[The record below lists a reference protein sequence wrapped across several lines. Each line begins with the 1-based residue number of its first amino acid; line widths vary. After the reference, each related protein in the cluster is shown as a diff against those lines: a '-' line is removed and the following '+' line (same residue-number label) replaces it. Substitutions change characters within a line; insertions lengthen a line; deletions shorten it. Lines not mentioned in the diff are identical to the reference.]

1 MAAPSKLQK
10 RHQRAEYIASRAK
23 QTDEH
28 QRCKAPMC
36 TRLTRSAAGDGVGK
50 HHCKMHE
57 QRLMR
62 HGSTIKDSYRAPDLH
77 RYAKRTYEWL
87 KANQSHPAAQE
98 AKAKLDRT
106 LREAGHYESQ
116 ANVPY
121 MTPAEKARLAWMRIR
136 IKQLEPE
143 LVISKLMA
151 VEAMLKV
158 DPPLSSEAEQ
168 YRLWQLGKV
177 THRMAGGYHRREVM
191 PGQKHW
197 KFFQSSGH
205 VLKHLGEQAAK
216 VTQALTAL

>member
-1 MAAPSKLQK
+1 
-10 RHQRAEYIASRAK
+10 
-23 QTDEH
+23 
-28 QRCKAPMC
+28 
-36 TRLTRSAAGDGVGK
+36 
-50 HHCKMHE
+50 MHE

-62 HGSTIKDSYRAPDLH
+62 HGSAIKDSYRAPDLH
-77 RYAKRTYEWL
+77 RYAKRTLEWL
-87 KANQSHPAAQE
+87 QTNPSPPAAQE

-106 LREAGHYESQ
+106 LREAGHFESQ

-121 MTPAEKARLAWMRIR
+121 MSPAEKARMAWMRIR

-143 LVISKLMA
+143 LVIAKLMA

-158 DPPLSSEAEQ
+158 DPPLSGEAEQ
-168 YRLWQLGKV
+168 YRLWQLGKAV
-177 THRMAGGYHRREVM
+177 HRMAGGYHRRAVM

-216 VTQALTAL
+216 IIGELSA